1 MKLLI
6 FISLFGGLLLASCG
20 SSSSQKNASTQE
32 VNPADTIYLGD
43 LREKFEGDSIFFK
56 VVAPDLMLMD
66 YQYFW
71 AATESE
77 AVEKG
82 LTKEYYK
89 RVKKEISETNE
100 AIKKGFHDTKWPGRI
115 EKIKD
120 NPVFIIDGAHNEDG
134 ARSLTNAL
142 EKNFKGKKLTFLIG
156 MLADK
161 DIDSVLDLLMDKFE
175 KVVTTTPDS
184 DRAISCEELKAKI
197 EKYGKEVVAIP
208 KIEEAVQYVLNHAEK
223 DEVII
228 AAGSLYMI
236 GHIRSLVK

>member
-77 AVEKG
+77 AVEKA

-100 AIKKGFHDTKWPGRI
+100 AIKKGVMKGADVKRI
-115 EKIKD
+115 PDFQE
-120 NPVFIIDGAHNEDG
+120 GQ
-134 ARSLTNAL
+134 
-142 EKNFKGKKLTFLIG
+142 KK
-156 MLADK
+156 
-161 DIDSVLDLLMDKFE
+161 
-175 KVVTTTPDS
+175 
-184 DRAISCEELKAKI
+184 
-197 EKYGKEVVAIP
+197 
-208 KIEEAVQYVLNHAEK
+208 
-223 DEVII
+223 
-228 AAGSLYMI
+228 
-236 GHIRSLVK
+236 

>member
-100 AIKKGFHDTKWPGRI
+100 AIKKGVMKGADVKRI
-115 EKIKD
+115 PAFQEGQNKS
-120 NPVFIIDGAHNEDG
+120 FQREIDYCY
-134 ARSLTNAL
+134 
-142 EKNFKGKKLTFLIG
+142 
-156 MLADK
+156 
-161 DIDSVLDLLMDKFE
+161 
-175 KVVTTTPDS
+175 
-184 DRAISCEELKAKI
+184 DR
-197 EKYGKEVVAIP
+197 
-208 KIEEAVQYVLNHAEK
+208 
-223 DEVII
+223 
-228 AAGSLYMI
+228 
-236 GHIRSLVK
+236 

>member
-1 MKLLI
+1 MQ
-6 FISLFGGLLLASCG
+6 A
-20 SSSSQKNASTQE
+20 Q
-32 VNPADTIYLGD
+32 
-43 LREKFEGDSIFFK
+43 
-56 VVAPDLMLMD
+56 
-66 YQYFW
+66 
-71 AATESE
+71 
-77 AVEKG
+77 
-82 LTKEYYK
+82 
-89 RVKKEISETNE
+89 
-100 AIKKGFHDTKWPGRI
+100 
-115 EKIKD
+115 
-120 NPVFIIDGAHNEDG
+120 IDGAHNEDG

-197 EKYGKEVVAIP
+197 EKYGKEVIAIP
-208 KIEEAVQYVLNHAEK
+208 KIEDAVQYVLDHAEK

-236 GHIRSLVK
+236 GHIRSIVK

>member
-100 AIKKGFHDTKWPGRI
+100 AIKKGVMKGADVKRI
-115 EKIKD
+115 PDFQEGQKKS
-120 NPVFIIDGAHNEDG
+120 FQREIDYCY
-134 ARSLTNAL
+134 
-142 EKNFKGKKLTFLIG
+142 
-156 MLADK
+156 
-161 DIDSVLDLLMDKFE
+161 
-175 KVVTTTPDS
+175 
-184 DRAISCEELKAKI
+184 DR
-197 EKYGKEVVAIP
+197 
-208 KIEEAVQYVLNHAEK
+208 
-223 DEVII
+223 
-228 AAGSLYMI
+228 
-236 GHIRSLVK
+236 